1 MTKLALKEELKKW
14 VPEERLLVDAPMK
27 EHTSFCIGGPADILM
42 LAGSVKEIRAA
53 LQLCK
58 TQHVAVMVMGKGSN
72 LLVRDKGIR
81 GLVIK
86 LAENF
91 GDINIEKNWLSAQ
104 AGASLAK
111 LARQAMEAG
120 LTGLEFA
127 SGIPGALG
135 GALTMNAGAYG
146 GEMKDVVRKATVL
159 DETGA
164 VRTVAAQELELGYRT
179 SVFQRKPWVV
189 LTAEMELRAG
199 EREAIAQVMNDL
211 NERRRLKQPLTQPS
225 AGSTFK
231 RPTGYYAGT
240 LIDSCGLKGARVGDA
255 MVSDKHAGFIVNV
268 GNASC
273 EDVLGL
279 IAKVRQTVK
288 ERMDVE
294 LEPEVRL
301 VGEA

>member
-1 MTKLALKEELKKW
+1 MTKLALREELKKW
-14 VPEERLLVDAPMK
+14 VPEERLLMDAPMR

-42 LAGSVKEIRAA
+42 LAGSVEEIRAA

-58 TQHVAVMVMGKGSN
+58 TQDVPVMVMGKGSN

-91 GDINIEKNWLSAQ
+91 GDISIEKNWLSAE
-104 AGASLAK
+104 AGASLAR
-111 LARQAMEAG
+111 LARKAMEAG

-159 DETGA
+159 DEMGA

-179 SVFQRKPWVV
+179 SVFQRKSWVV
-189 LTAEMELRAG
+189 LMAEMELHVG

-240 LIDSCGLKGARVGDA
+240 LIDSCGLKGVRVGDA

-279 IAKVRQTVK
+279 IAKVQQTVK

>member
-1 MTKLALKEELKKW
+1 MTKLALREELKKW
-14 VPEERLLVDAPMK
+14 VPEERLLMDAPMR

-42 LAGSVKEIRAA
+42 LAGSMEEIRAA

-58 TQHVAVMVMGKGSN
+58 TQDVPVMVMGKGSN

-91 GDINIEKNWLSAQ
+91 GDINIEKNWLSAE
-104 AGASLAK
+104 AGASLAR
-111 LARQAMEAG
+111 LARKAMEAG

-159 DETGA
+159 DELGA

-179 SVFQRKPWVV
+179 SIFQKKSWVV
-189 LTAEMELRAG
+189 LTAEMELHMG

-240 LIDSCGLKGARVGDA
+240 LIDSCGLKGVRVGDA

-279 IAKVRQTVK
+279 IAKVQQTVK